1 MLNEI
6 RDKLHELINDS
17 KFIEKYGIIEAVL
30 YGTAHQ
36 HKNSKPWNYIVFNKQ
51 KLKKGGTS
59 NTDLTYYW
67 NVAIVHEEYIPE
79 GLEESVINKILEIN
93 GLRLADGDMPF
104 EYLTK
109 GDSDM
114 VVELLQISFVK
125 TKKRCDV

>member
-6 RDKLHELINDS
+6 RDKLIELIKDAS
-17 KFIEKYGIIEAVL
+17 FIEKYGVIEAVL

-36 HKNSKPWNYIVFNKQ
+36 HENTLPWNYIVFNKE
-51 KLKKGGTS
+51 KFKKGGTS
-59 NTDLTYYW
+59 GTDLTYYW

-79 GLEESVINKILEIN
+79 GLEEAVIDKILEIK
-93 GLRLADGDMPF
+93 GLRLADGDMPV

-109 GDSDM
+109 GDSNM
-114 VVELLQISFVK
+114 VIELLQISFVK

>member
-6 RDKLHELINDS
+6 RDKLLELIKDTA
-17 KFIEKYGIIEAVL
+17 FIEKYGVIEEVL
-30 YGTAHQ
+30 YGTAHA
-36 HKNSKPWNYIVFNKQ
+36 HDDSRAWNYIVFNKE
-51 KLKKGGTS
+51 KIKKGGTS

-79 GLEESVINKILEIN
+79 GLEEALINKVLEIK
-93 GLRLADGDMPF
+93 GLRLADGDMPI

-109 GDSDM
+109 GDTNM
-114 VVELLQISFVK
+114 VVELLQISFVR

>member
-6 RDKLHELINDS
+6 RDKLTELIQDTA
-17 KFIEKYGIIEAVL
+17 FIEKYGVIEEVL
-30 YGTAHQ
+30 YGTAHT
-36 HKNSKPWNYIVFNKQ
+36 HKEPIPWNYIVFNKE

-79 GLEESVINKILEIN
+79 GLEEAVINKITEIK
-93 GLRLADGDMPF
+93 GLRLADGDMPI

-109 GDSDM
+109 GDSNM

>member
-6 RDKLHELINDS
+6 RDKLLELIQDTA
-17 KFIEKYGIIEAVL
+17 FIEKYGVIEEVL
-30 YGTAHQ
+30 YGTAHT
-36 HKNSKPWNYIVFNKQ
+36 HEEVKPWNYIVFNKE

-79 GLEESVINKILEIN
+79 GLEETVINKMSEIK
-93 GLRLADGDMPF
+93 GLRLADGDMPI

-109 GDSDM
+109 GDSNM